1 MSESKR
7 DQLIQRALTVFYQE
21 GFHAVG
27 MDKIAKETGVSKTAI
42 YKHFR
47 TKDDL
52 ILATLRLRD
61 EQFRNWIVR
70 RIEELANDPADRI
83 LASFDALEEW
93 FHEPTYQGCMFIKA
107 ASEFQEQDSS
117 INALCA
123 EHKRI
128 LERYMSDLAKK
139 AGAQNPERLG
149 SQILLLQ
156 EGAIVVAAMMD
167 PKKAAADAKAAA
179 AILLSHALSDAG

>member
-7 DQLIQRALTVFYQE
+7 DQLVQRALSVFYKD

-61 EQFRNWIVR
+61 EQFRNWFIR
-70 RIEELANDPADRI
+70 RIEEMAATPEGRI
-83 LASFDALEEW
+83 LASFDTLKEW
-93 FHEPTYQGCMFIKA
+93 FVEPTYMGCMFIKA
-107 ASEFQEQDSS
+107 SSEFQERESS
-117 INALCA
+117 IHAICA

-128 LERYMSDLAKK
+128 LERYLIDLAKK
-139 AGAQNPERLG
+139 AGARDPDRLG
-149 SQILLLQ
+149 AQVLLLQ
-156 EGAIVVAAMMD
+156 EGAIVVATMMD
-167 PKKAAADAKAAA
+167 PEKAVANAKSAAAT
-179 AILLSHALSDAG
+179 LLEQAMVAG